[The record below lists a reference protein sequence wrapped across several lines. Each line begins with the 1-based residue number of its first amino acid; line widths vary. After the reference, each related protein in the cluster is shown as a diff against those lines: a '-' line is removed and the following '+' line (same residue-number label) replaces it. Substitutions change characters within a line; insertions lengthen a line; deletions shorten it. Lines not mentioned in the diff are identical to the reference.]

1 MEEKQIGEYLNTRI
15 HKSGVGLSGWAIQN
29 SQTVRIGDV
38 GNDPRYVETYP
49 GLRSGLY
56 VPIKSGR
63 RTLGV
68 ISIESEEPDAFSET
82 DERLVVTLTNQA
94 AQAIENTRQLHAAQH
109 RTAQLVSLHKI
120 DQAITSSF
128 DLPSTLDVLLNHLL
142 EQMHVDAA
150 AVLSYQKNSQT
161 LVFTQGKGFQTTL
174 LQHTKLPLGQGLSG
188 KAALERRSVFI
199 PDLTQSETSFS
210 KTPDFEKEGFRAYY
224 GIPLIVKGAL
234 VGVLEIFHRSPLNP
248 DNEWISFLHVLT
260 GQVAIAIDNA
270 TVYDDL
276 RNSNMELALAY
287 DATIEGW
294 AQVLE
299 LRDMETEGHSRRVV
313 DLTIELAQKMG
324 ISDKKMTDIYR
335 GALLHDIGKVGV
347 PDAILQKPEN
357 LTDEERQI
365 MQLHPV
371 YAYEWLSKID
381 YLQPAIDIPYYHHER
396 WDGTGYPDGL
406 KGERIPLAA
415 RIFAIVDVWDA
426 LCSDRPYRKAWSQEK
441 ALAHIRAESGKHF
454 DPKVVDAFVEFVAE
468 GRMK

>member
-1 MEEKQIGEYLNTRI
+1 MVDDVEEKQIGEYLNTRI

-128 DLPSTLDVLLNHLL
+128 DISFTLDVLLNHLL
-142 EQMHVDAA
+142 EQMQVDAA

-210 KTPDFEKEGFRAYY
+210 K
-224 GIPLIVKGAL
+224 PLTLKKKAS
-234 VGVLEIFHRSPLNP
+234 VLIMA
-248 DNEWISFLHVLT
+248 FL
-260 GQVAIAIDNA
+260 
-270 TVYDDL
+270 
-276 RNSNMELALAY
+276 
-287 DATIEGW
+287 
-294 AQVLE
+294 
-299 LRDMETEGHSRRVV
+299 
-313 DLTIELAQKMG
+313 
-324 ISDKKMTDIYR
+324 
-335 GALLHDIGKVGV
+335 
-347 PDAILQKPEN
+347 
-357 LTDEERQI
+357 
-365 MQLHPV
+365 
-371 YAYEWLSKID
+371 
-381 YLQPAIDIPYYHHER
+381 
-396 WDGTGYPDGL
+396 
-406 KGERIPLAA
+406 
-415 RIFAIVDVWDA
+415 
-426 LCSDRPYRKAWSQEK
+426 
-441 ALAHIRAESGKHF
+441 
-454 DPKVVDAFVEFVAE
+454 
-468 GRMK
+468 